1 MHISLKWINEL
12 VNLESIKLDT
22 LIEKLTLGGFE
33 VEEVIELEKNNQKHI
48 VLDISATA
56 NRSDSLSIYGI
67 STEIATLFNQPLKIS
82 KFTLKNENWKKIF
95 ESKTSLFLES
105 YNCSMLIGVVIENLN
120 SQTVPKWITDKLLFS
135 KIIPSNSLIDF
146 QNYILLETGYP
157 FEFYD
162 KKKIDSKIKDSNF
175 NLSIENSINKHKF
188 LASNGIVYD
197 LDNSILTIS
206 ANKIPISIAGII
218 PANEF
223 SISKSTTSLL
233 IEGSI
238 FDAAKIRQQSRKL
251 GLRTDRSSRY
261 EKSLKTTYLNQ
272 SLFRLISLLRISNPD
287 LICKIVT
294 IKKTKEKEILPIFLK
309 YKTINE
315 ILGPISKFENQN
327 YSYLTP
333 TKINEYLNRLNFK
346 FDFDQSTLTW
356 EIEVP
361 YLRTDDI
368 TREIDVIEE
377 IGRLHGFNNFLT
389 TLPKLKTI
397 GIEDFHYKTR
407 KKITSCFLS
416 MGFNEFIHYSL
427 VNDTTYLTNEIE
439 IINPLLSDCSKLRT
453 NLLPSLINTLQE
465 NLNQKNLPIE
475 GFEYGHVFSLNPVTK
490 FKEKEHVAGAF
501 RAIKNKFLST
511 NTEKT
516 LNWFEAKG
524 KIEQLFKQLN
534 LATHWRTYLKGSTI
548 KFFHPYRSAE
558 IFLTNGIF
566 LGTFGQ
572 IHPILANKLNLF
584 PDIYLFE
591 FDLEVIKTQVEN
603 NNLKFYRHYSL
614 YPKIIKDLSFIVE
627 KDIPF
632 EKIQKTLYLNGT
644 QFLSEINLLDE
655 YRGPSIPD
663 HQTSLCIQLIFQS
676 DTRTLETKE
685 IEAIMTKLQFI
696 LKQKYKISIRN

>member
-1 MHISLKWINEL
+1 
-12 VNLESIKLDT
+12 
-22 LIEKLTLGGFE
+22 
-33 VEEVIELEKNNQKHI
+33 
-48 VLDISATA
+48 
-56 NRSDSLSIYGI
+56 
-67 STEIATLFNQPLKIS
+67 
-82 KFTLKNENWKKIF
+82 
-95 ESKTSLFLES
+95 
-105 YNCSMLIGVVIENLN
+105 
-120 SQTVPKWITDKLLFS
+120 
-135 KIIPSNSLIDF
+135 
-146 QNYILLETGYP
+146 
-157 FEFYD
+157 
-162 KKKIDSKIKDSNF
+162 
-175 NLSIENSINKHKF
+175 
-188 LASNGIVYD
+188 
-197 LDNSILTIS
+197 
-206 ANKIPISIAGII
+206 
-218 PANEF
+218 
-223 SISKSTTSLL
+223 
-233 IEGSI
+233 
-238 FDAAKIRQQSRKL
+238 
-251 GLRTDRSSRY
+251 
-261 EKSLKTTYLNQ
+261 
-272 SLFRLISLLRISNPD
+272 
-287 LICKIVT
+287 
-294 IKKTKEKEILPIFLK
+294 
-309 YKTINE
+309 
-315 ILGPISKFENQN
+315 
-327 YSYLTP
+327 
-333 TKINEYLNRLNFK
+333 
-346 FDFDQSTLTW
+346 
-356 EIEVP
+356 
-361 YLRTDDI
+361 
-368 TREIDVIEE
+368 
-377 IGRLHGFNNFLT
+377 
-389 TLPKLKTI
+389 
-397 GIEDFHYKTR
+397 
-407 KKITSCFLS
+407 
-416 MGFNEFIHYSL
+416 
-427 VNDTTYLTNEIE
+427 VNDVTYLTNEIE